1 MSRLIFLCGHA
12 GAGKTTLAK
21 RAVPLLHAR
30 SGQSYCLLDKDT
42 VYGSYSQRVMG
53 LLTGDPNDRDSPTYL
68 EHLRDPEYH
77 GLIDIARENVAL
89 GVNVVVVA
97 PFSRELKSGLLFD
110 PQRLRLPV
118 GCDVRVVW
126 VGLDETTARRRI
138 IERGDERDWYKL
150 AHWEQYR
157 LRRFSPDPAEYPQLL
172 FFDNS
177 RFDDQRFERLID
189 ALLSKVPV
197 GA

>member
-1 MSRLIFLCGHA
+1 MARLIFICGHA

-21 RAVPLLHAR
+21 RAVPRLHAR
-30 SGQSYCLLDKDT
+30 SGASYFLLDKDT
-42 VYGSYSQRVMG
+42 VYGGYSQQVMG

-68 EHLRDPEYH
+68 QHLRDPEYH
-77 GLIDIARENVAL
+77 GMIDIARENVAL
-89 GVNVVVVA
+89 GVNVVLVA

-110 PQRLRLPV
+110 PQALRLPS

-126 VGLDETTARRRI
+126 VSLDEPTSRRRI
-138 IERGDERDWYKL
+138 VERGDERDAYKL

-157 LRRFSPDPAEYPQLL
+157 MRRFSPRPEDFPQLL

-177 RFDDQRFERLID
+177 HPDEPAYERLID
-189 ALLSKVPV
+189 ALLGGTSQR
-197 GA
+197 